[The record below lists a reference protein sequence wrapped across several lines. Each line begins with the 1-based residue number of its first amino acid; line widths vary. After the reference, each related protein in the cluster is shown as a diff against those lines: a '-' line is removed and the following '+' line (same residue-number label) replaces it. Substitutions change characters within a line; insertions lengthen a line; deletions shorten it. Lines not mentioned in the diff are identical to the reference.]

1 MVKTGDGAWRGRLGG
16 VEDLAK
22 FAQSQLL
29 PLPQYVELSH
39 HSNTYESKEDRIPGS
54 CEGHYPD
61 EGQIHGQEGKQ
72 CTTATPASKFEYQA
86 PYSFPNARPHR

>member
-16 VEDLAK
+16 VEDLEK

-39 HSNTYESKEDRIPGS
+39 HCHNIIVSLARLE
-54 CEGHYPD
+54 YPSST
-61 EGQIHGQEGKQ
+61 HL
-72 CTTATPASKFEYQA
+72 EYL
-86 PYSFPNARPHR
+86 